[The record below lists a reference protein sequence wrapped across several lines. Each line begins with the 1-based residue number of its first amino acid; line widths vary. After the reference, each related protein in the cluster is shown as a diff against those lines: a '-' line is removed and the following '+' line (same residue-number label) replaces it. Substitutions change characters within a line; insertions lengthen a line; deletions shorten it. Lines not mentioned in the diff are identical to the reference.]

1 MIIQT
6 NLLEINTSYV
16 ISFITKILIRWWCQ
30 LYIKFGSKLVQI
42 EPETTVIGSDNSGS
56 DALHKNH
63 STSPLQFKALIVTLV
78 KTLFET
84 LF

>member
-6 NLLEINTSYV
+6 NLIEINTSYV

-42 EPETTVIGSDNSGS
+42 EPETTVIGSDN
-56 DALHKNH
+56 
-63 STSPLQFKALIVTLV
+63 
-78 KTLFET
+78 
-84 LF
+84 